1 MPGLFGDLQ
10 NLALNPGFEWWNQQT
25 IASTSNGFVGDK
37 WVLALGTGS
46 TYIASRAST
55 GQDLGTF
62 CAGISYTHA
71 VASDFH
77 QVAVLADMKGQ
88 TISFGIKVKTTTA
101 RACRPYISTDGGTT
115 KQYGNYNTGRVDSDG
130 NAVYEQLKI
139 EGIAV
144 PTTASAVWFGVELTA
159 TASMLFDS
167 AGLYLGSAI
176 SLTPGP
182 RFGRSSAAWTET
194 SGPSVRD
201 IDMTLA
207 TPSGSTLT
215 MQIIGT
221 LVRDLKNLGIL
232 Q

>member
-1 MPGLFGDLQ
+1 MPGLFGDLR
-10 NLALNPGFEWWNQQT
+10 NLALNPGFEYWNQQT

-55 GQDLGTF
+55 GQDLGTY

-77 QVAVLADMKGQ
+77 QVAILADMKGQ

-101 RACRPYISTDGGTT
+101 NAVRPYISTDGGTT
-115 KQYGNYNTGRVDSDG
+115 KTYGQYNTGLTSDG
-130 NAVYEQLKI
+130 STAIYEQLKV

-144 PTTASAVWFGVELTA
+144 PTTATAVWFGVELNR
-159 TASMLFDS
+159 TASLLFDS
-167 AGLYLGSAI
+167 AELNLGSAI
-176 SLTPGP
+176 NTSPGP
-182 RFGRSSAAWTET
+182 MTGKSSAAWTQT
-194 SGPSVRD
+194 SGATVRD
-201 IDMTLA
+201 VDMSGTATTLVVQA
-207 TPSGSTLT
+207 L
-215 MQIIGT
+215 GT
-221 LVRDLKNLGIL
+221 LVRDLQALGIL